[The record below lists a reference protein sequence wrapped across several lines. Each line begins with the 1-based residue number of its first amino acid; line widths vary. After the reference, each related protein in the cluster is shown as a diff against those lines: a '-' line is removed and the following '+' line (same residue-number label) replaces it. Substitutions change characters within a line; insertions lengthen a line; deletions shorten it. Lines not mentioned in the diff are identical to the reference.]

1 MKNNDDS
8 FFADPSNPE
17 GEGHERTVEVLSRL
31 LIWMADAPTFE
42 SRGVHTTVALYC
54 VRPDLIG
61 FVTQEAIAE
70 SAGCT
75 PQAIAKLVESFRL
88 STGFES

>member
-1 MKNNDDS
+1 MKTNDDS
-8 FFADPSNPE
+8 FFADTANADQE
-17 GEGHERTVEVLSRL
+17 RDARTVEVLSRL